1 MSFVAPSLTV
11 YRLHVG
17 FSSKDNKRGIGFE
30 TRELAAPSD
39 KAAIRAAQT
48 MLAVPPGL
56 VLNLAILQDAA
67 THIIWSRDT
76 AARTD

>member
-1 MSFVAPSLTV
+1 MSLVAPSPAV

-30 TRELAAPSD
+30 TRELEAPSD
-39 KAAIRAAQT
+39 EAAIRAAQT
-48 MLAVPPGL
+48 MLNVPPDL

-67 THIIWSRDT
+67 THIIWSHDT
-76 AARTD
+76 AGSN